1 MCLGAQ
7 RLQPRIHQLGSRV
20 TVRCRRRGSRRVELS
35 APGQR
40 MTGPRLSRVPS
51 NLGPLVSQS
60 HNRRGCPP
68 RLSQGTSGSSEWPEA
83 ASGNWSGC
91 SVEKA
96 ALQRDGRQQKAEE
109 RGPAWALRVGTGG
122 DPKPRW
128 SKTAGRKGGGGQV
141 LGGQE
146 QEGGVPRAEQNLMG
160 SGGHHGGRG
169 CSRVWHPAHHQGVVP
184 TPRLSPSPVKLL
196 WTQRCPWSWEEGW
209 MSTEEAGAQGPRAG
223 VIRPGPALPQRR
235 QPAWV
240 GIHERRS

>member
-1 MCLGAQ
+1 
-7 RLQPRIHQLGSRV
+7 
-20 TVRCRRRGSRRVELS
+20 
-35 APGQR
+35 

-109 RGPAWALRVGTGG
+109 RGPAWALRVSTGG

-223 VIRPGPALPQRR
+223 AIRPGPALPQKR